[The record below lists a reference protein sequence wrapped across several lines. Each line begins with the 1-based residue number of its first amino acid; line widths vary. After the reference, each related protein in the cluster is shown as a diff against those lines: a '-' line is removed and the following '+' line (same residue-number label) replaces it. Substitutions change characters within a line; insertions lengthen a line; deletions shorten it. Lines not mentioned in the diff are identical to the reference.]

1 MGLTPRRLGLGV
13 TSHGFGIAGSLM
25 GSTARQPEL
34 VVTSDGFWGTA
45 ANCHPM
51 PPRSR
56 CKIDCRLSGTASRGF
71 ECSHA
76 KKTDLDLKRGGS
88 RVDGL
93 LGGSELD
100 SLPTK
105 FLKEGTLL
113 ATRPKSAENL
123 GAFARS
129 PRVALTHERAR
140 KWGTSVSAGGAHD
153 KSH

>member
-1 MGLTPRRLGLGV
+1 MTAFGGRLQTAIQCLQEVDVRSIAAFLARRRVALSAVTP
-13 TSHGFGIAGSLM
+13 
-25 GSTARQPEL
+25 
-34 VVTSDGFWGTA
+34 
-45 ANCHPM
+45 
-51 PPRSR
+51 
-56 CKIDCRLSGTASRGF
+56 
-71 ECSHA
+71 